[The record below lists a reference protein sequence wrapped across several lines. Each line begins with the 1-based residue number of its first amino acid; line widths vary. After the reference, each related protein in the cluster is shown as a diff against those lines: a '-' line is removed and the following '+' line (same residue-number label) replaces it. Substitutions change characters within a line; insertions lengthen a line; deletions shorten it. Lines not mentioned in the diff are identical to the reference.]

1 MSSPRA
7 CNRESQLRKKEGD
20 RKCHELL
27 TNDGAEK
34 VTKKR
39 NADKTLKKHQ
49 HPITRKVY
57 FSLLVC
63 RKVYAEGLPDKKGD
77 HL

>member
-1 MSSPRA
+1 MQPRVTTA
-7 CNRESQLRKKEGD
+7 QKEGD